1 MYYEE
6 YSPRVDYAVTRRCTA
21 ATAHTGS
28 QLQSVAGRRHSDTMA
43 LHTATGLG
51 DFILLDKINMEAFT
65 HNLKIRCVATP
76 SSAPPPAHLSSISWI
91 ACWAGLPSLSEG
103 AASLGAVF
111 KL

>member
-1 MYYEE
+1 MYDEE

-21 ATAHTGS
+21 PLHTGS

-76 SSAPPPAHLSSISWI
+76 SSAPPPAHLPSISWI
-91 ACWAGLPSLSEG
+91 A
-103 AASLGAVF
+103 
-111 KL
+111 